1 MKDDKKLLQLSVR
14 VTNESGEFLDGGDY
28 SVVVAKNVANDDYDK
43 LFDALRTEYP
53 ELYKDYPDCN
63 FEITGVEAV

>member
-14 VTNESGEFLDGGDY
+14 VTNKSGDFLDGGDY

-43 LFDALRTEYP
+43 LFAALRTEYP
-53 ELYKDYPDCN
+53 ELYEDYPDCN

>member
-1 MKDDKKLLQLSVR
+1 MKDNTKLLTLSVR
-14 VTNESGEFLDGGDY
+14 VTNESGGFLDSGDY

-53 ELYKDYPDCN
+53 ELYEDYPDCR
-63 FEITGVEAV
+63 FEITDVEEV